1 MPEPPSHA
9 AATAF
14 ATGLVERLHSG
25 AHLQA
30 RAQALQQWAA
40 GAPAWQARA
49 ELLFAWA
56 DTYEG
61 RLDAGQA
68 RAESALQAL
77 LEQGDDA
84 GAADARDLLSRHA
97 TGAGQLDHARDLL
110 ALNHALPAT
119 TRTPLAWCISSQRK
133 AVLLEWSGDFDEAL
147 RWHYRSIALAR
158 ESGCPSEEAMA
169 LACAGGLQLSLQNA
183 EDGAALL
190 DAAWRLVHPALETWG
205 RLWPVVAVNRLM
217 ALHLRGRAEEAL
229 AAMPAVLA
237 ALPQLAPSNRYK
249 ALLLMG
255 GVHVAAGQVARGQAL
270 LDEGLALCPT
280 GQDARPVEWVWAQAD
295 AWTRQGRAAD
305 ALAICGAHFDPA
317 TASRR
322 PQADLPA
329 DLVHLH
335 RTRAAAHEA
344 LGDLAG
350 ALQAER
356 DARAAERLLAGAA
369 QRAQRLTLQ
378 IHYEREEAERA
389 RAEAER
395 EARHALA
402 ERARLAELNAALE
415 AADRAKSRFLA
426 AASHDLRQPVHALT
440 LQLALLRTML
450 QAGAQQAQAARM
462 QASLDALKA
471 MFDALLDISR
481 IDAGVVQPQWQ
492 TVALRPLCA
501 RLVEE
506 FSPAAQAR
514 GLRVALRLTGPAST
528 RSDPA
533 LLETLLRNLLDN
545 AVKYTLRGGV
555 LLALRVSSAGRWRLQ
570 VRDTGP
576 GIADADQARVFEEF
590 VQLAAPAPGAPPRPP
605 APDSEAT
612 AAGPGPGLGLG
623 LSIVRRLARLLGHP
637 LTLHS
642 REGRGCLFEL
652 QLPALPHEPAPPRP
666 QATLPSPVVAARP
679 LRIALVEDH
688 EPTRVAL
695 ARLLEQ
701 WGHEVAAAGDAAGLT
716 RRAASREP
724 ASGQG
729 WDCVI
734 TDLRLAGGV
743 DGLAEAGRLMSG
755 LQGDTEGRAEGG
767 LKGRLLVVTA
777 ETDAAPLRRL
787 AEGGVPWMTKPLD
800 PARLAAW
807 LAREFPPPRAETQ
820 GA

>member
-1 MPEPPSHA
+1 MPEPPSHDA
-9 AATAF
+9 AHAY
-14 ATGLVERLHSG
+14 ATGLAERLHSS
-25 AHLQA
+25 ARLQA
-30 RAQALQQWAA
+30 HAQALQQRSA

-49 ELLFAWA
+49 ELLRAWA
-56 DTYEG
+56 DTYES
-61 RLDAGQA
+61 RMEAAQA
-68 RAESALQAL
+68 RAASALKVL
-77 LEQGDDA
+77 LDQGDDA

-97 TGAGQLDHARDLL
+97 TGAGQLERARDLL
-110 ALNHALPAT
+110 ALNHALPAGA
-119 TRTPLAWCISSQRK
+119 RTPLAWGISSQRQ
-133 AVLLEWSGDFDEAL
+133 AALLEWSGVFDEAL

-158 ESGCPSEEAMA
+158 ESGWPSEEAMA

-190 DAAWRLVHPALETWG
+190 DAAWRLAHPALETWG

-217 ALHLRGRAEEAL
+217 ALHLRGRADEAL
-229 AAMPAVLA
+229 FAMPAVLA

-280 GQDARPVEWVWAQAD
+280 RQGARPVEWVWAQAD

-305 ALAICGAHFDPA
+305 ALAICGAHFDA
-317 TASRR
+317 AAGGRL

-329 DLVHLH
+329 DLVQLH
-335 RTRAAAHEA
+335 RIRAAAHEA

-356 DARAAERLLAGAA
+356 DARAAERQLASAA

-395 EARHALA
+395 EAHHALA

-450 QAGAQQAQAARM
+450 QAGAQQTQAARI

-555 LLALRVSSAGRWRLQ
+555 LLALRSTSAGGWRLQ

-576 GIADADQARVFEEF
+576 GIAHADQARVFEEF
-590 VQLAAPAPGAPPRPP
+590 VQLAAQAAGAHPRPP
-605 APDSEAT
+605 APGAEAS
-612 AAGPGPGLGLG
+612 AAGPGLGLG

-652 QLPALPHEPAPPRP
+652 QLPALPHEPAAPRP
-666 QATLPSPVVAARP
+666 QATGASPVVAARP

-701 WGHEVAAAGDAAGLT
+701 WGHEVAAAGDAAGLPG
-716 RRAASREP
+716 RLASRESNP
-724 ASGQG
+724 GHG

-743 DGLAEAGRLMSG
+743 DGLAEAGRLVG
-755 LQGDTEGRAEGG
+755 GPGDDPGGRPESRSR
-767 LKGRLLVVTA
+767 GRLLVVTA

-807 LAREFPPPRAETQ
+807 LAREFPPPRGETQ